1 MPAVAEHSV
10 VHPVGRERA
19 DSDHGDV
26 VDKEHDNCE
35 YRKSEPA
42 VCDDL
47 IDLVGGRKLTDILL
61 FVAGFYDR
69 CDIDISLI
77 RDDGLCVV
85 IHLFLN
91 LFNVALDVL
100 KGCLV
105 EVELCKHLVV
115 ALKDFNGVPSLL
127 LLWQAVD
134 GSFFDVG
141 ESVLDGAFKG
151 VHRNSLGALCSL
163 DSSLGSVHDSVT
175 FKGGNL
181 DYLAAEL
188 AGELIDVYF
197 VAVLLDDV
205 HHVDGDNNGDAELG
219 QLGGE
224 IEVSF
229 EVRTVDYVKYS
240 VRALIDK
247 IVSRDNFLK
256 GIGRERVDTG
266 KVGDDNAVMLF
277 EFSFFFLNRNA
288 RPVTDELVRTGESV
302 EQCGFTAVGVTR
314 KSNA

>member
-1 MPAVAEHSV
+1 M
-10 VHPVGRERA
+10 
-19 DSDHGDV
+19 
-26 VDKEHDNCE
+26 
-35 YRKSEPA
+35 
-42 VCDDL
+42 
-47 IDLVGGRKLTDILL
+47 
-61 FVAGFYDR
+61 
-69 CDIDISLI
+69 
-77 RDDGLCVV
+77 
-85 IHLFLN
+85 
-91 LFNVALDVL
+91 L
-100 KGCLV
+100 KGRLV

-115 ALKDFNGVPSLL
+115 ALEDFDGVPSLL
-127 LLWQAVD
+127 LLGQTVD

-141 ESVLDGAFKG
+141 DGVLDGALKC
-151 VHRNSLGALCSL
+151 VHRNSFGALCSL
-163 DSSLGSVHDSVT
+163 NGSLGSVHDSVT

-181 DYLAAEL
+181 NYLAAEL
-188 AGELIDVYF
+188 AGELIDVYL

-205 HHVDGDNNGDAELG
+205 HHVDGDNNGDTELG
-219 QLGGE
+219 QLGSE

-247 IVSRDNFLK
+247 IISRDNFLK
-256 GIGRERVDTG
+256 GVGRERVDTG

>member
-26 VDKEHDNCE
+26 VDEEHDNCE

-61 FVAGFYDR
+61 FVAGFDYR

-100 KGCLV
+100 KDRLV

-115 ALKDFNGVPSLL
+115 ALEDFDGVPSLL
-127 LLWQAVD
+127 LLGESVD
-134 GSFFDVG
+134 GGLFNVR
-141 ESVLDGAFKG
+141 ESVLDGAFKCM
-151 VHRNSLGALCSL
+151 HRNGLGALCSL

-181 DYLAAEL
+181 NYLAAEL
-188 AGELIDVYF
+188 AGELIDVYL

-240 VRALIDK
+240 VRTLINK

-256 GIGRERVDTG
+256 GVGRERVDTG